1 MKYLIKMLLVSTI
14 VIVSGCQD
22 ILDILQ
28 PPTYFSTDYG
38 HEEYLPLAVGNTW
51 TYNYYYTYT
60 SMEIGQPQTPSTTL
74 LGYEKWYVSSVT
86 KNADSNEVFSV
97 LIFHKGTGSDS
108 SMNMKKMIRT
118 KFITFLEDSYLP
130 RTGADER
137 FGLNPNYKKGVGMIK
152 KTWGYFSGGPGS
164 RGQTLYSLELKEY
177 TVK

>member
-1 MKYLIKMLLVSTI
+1 MKSFIKLLLTTI
-14 VIVSGCQD
+14 VFFATGCQD

-38 HEEYLPLAVGNTW
+38 HQEYLPLAVGNTW
-51 TYNYYYTYT
+51 TYNYYYSYT
-60 SMEIGQPQTPSTTL
+60 SMEVGQPQATSTSL
-74 LGYEKWYVSSVT
+74 LGYEKWYVTSVT
-86 KNADSNEVFSV
+86 KNADSNEVFSM
-97 LIFHKGTGSDS
+97 LIFHKGTNDS
-108 SMNMKKMIRT
+108 SISVKKMIRT

-130 RTGADER
+130 RTGDDER

-177 TVK
+177 AVK